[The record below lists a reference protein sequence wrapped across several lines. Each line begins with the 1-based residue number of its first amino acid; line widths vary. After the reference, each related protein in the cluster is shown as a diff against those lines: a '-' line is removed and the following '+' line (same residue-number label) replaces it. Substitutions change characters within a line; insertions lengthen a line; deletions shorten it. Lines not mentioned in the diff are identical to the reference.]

1 MKELSQE
8 LEENYEFA
16 EIILTL
22 LFAVID
28 LIIIIISLINLKS
41 KNKNIYLLKYKLF
54 SLFIVDIFL
63 RTLYSINYHSIKPIF
78 KEIVFSFL
86 TCLQF
91 FLILAFLEQAYN
103 DTKLHKKGKFYNM
116 LKRSHL
122 CFIFFLVSFQYN
134 KFTSSN
140 FEICFIQSIIII
152 YCILVLYSRLKN
164 KINKIAENLKIQ
176 TNKLDRK
183 LFTFILGSPP
193 LCLLFFISYYILRII
208 SLFIENPE
216 FVIYTNIIL
225 IIIKDSSKYFLFFIL
240 NLLLYAV
247 SGVKMEKDKLTD
259 DFVENNKVK
268 VKQ

>member
-22 LFAVID
+22 LFAGLD

-41 KNKNIYLLKYKLF
+41 KNKNIYLMKYKLF

-63 RTLYSINYHSIKPIF
+63 RILYSINYYNIKPIF
-78 KEIVFSFL
+78 KEFILSFL
-86 TCLQF
+86 VCLQF
-91 FLILAFLEQAYN
+91 FLILTFLEQAYN
-103 DTKLHKKGKFYNM
+103 DTKLHKKGKFYNI
-116 LKRSHL
+116 LKPSHL
-122 CFIFFLVSFQYN
+122 CFIFFLVSFPYN
-134 KFTSSN
+134 KFTSSKI
-140 FEICFIQSIIII
+140 EICFLQSLIII

-164 KINKIAENLKIQ
+164 KIIKIAENLKIQ

-208 SLFIENPE
+208 FLFIENPE
-216 FVIYTNIIL
+216 SIIYANIIL
-225 IIIKDSSKYFLFFIL
+225 IIIKDSSKYFMFLIL
-240 NLLLYAV
+240 EIMLYV
-247 SGVKMEKDKLTD
+247 LSQSKMEKEHFMDYIEETK
-259 DFVENNKVK
+259 EIKNKN
-268 VKQ
+268 